1 MLLVIIRGKN
11 NCLKSYEGNDAGD
24 RMARI
29 RLIDISKTFDIP
41 AGLARESRAHAIVR
55 EKREARSERVV
66 DSKTVVAL
74 DHVDLEIPDGLTY
87 AVVGPS
93 GCGKTT
99 LLRIVAGL
107 DPDYSGQVYYDDALM
122 DRVKPQDRRIGMVF
136 QNFALYPQW
145 KGEGNLRFFFRVH
158 HVDEA
163 ETQARIRATSEI
175 MGIGFE
181 DLLGRMPRTL
191 SAGQKQRVAIARAI
205 VREPRLFLFD
215 EPLSNLDAE
224 LRSRSRLEI
233 RRLLTRFRVTA
244 LYVTHDQREAAIL
257 GDRIVVMRD
266 GKLEQTG
273 TFADLADRPA
283 NTFVA
288 SFLGPRPM
296 NLFTGGTAV
305 SGIAQFGDFSV
316 PLPEN
321 IRALVTEG
329 QPLTAGFRPEG
340 ARIDAGEPAAG
351 DWIRLRGT
359 VELIEPEFSRREQF
373 VQARTGKYV
382 FIAVAPQSMPLSLK
396 ELVEAT
402 IPASAFLFFDGGSGK
417 RIG

>member
-1 MLLVIIRGKN
+1 
-11 NCLKSYEGNDAGD
+11 
-24 RMARI
+24 MARI
-29 RLIDISKTFDIP
+29 RLIDISKYFEVS
-41 AGLARESRAHAIVR
+41 AGKVKESRAHAIVR
-55 EKREARSERVV
+55 EKRDARSERVV
-66 DSKTVVAL
+66 DSAKVAAL
-74 DHVDLEIPDGLTY
+74 DHFNLEIPDGLTY

-107 DPDYSGQVYYDDALM
+107 DQDYSGQVYYDDTLM
-122 DRVKPQDRRIGMVF
+122 DRVRPQDRRIGMVF

-163 ETQARIRATSEI
+163 ETRERIRATSEI

-181 DLLGRMPRTL
+181 ELLGRMPRTL
-191 SAGQKQRVAIARAI
+191 SAGQKQRVAIGRAI

-224 LRSRSRLEI
+224 LRARSRVEI
-233 RRLLTRFRVTA
+233 RRLLTRFHVTA
-244 LYVTHDQREAAIL
+244 LYVTHDQREATIL

-266 GKLEQTG
+266 GRLEQVG
-273 TFADLADRPA
+273 AYADLAERPA

-296 NLFTGGTAV
+296 NLFAGGTAV
-305 SGIAQFGDFSV
+305 SGIARFGELAI
-316 PLPEN
+316 PLPKN
-321 IRALVTEG
+321 LRSLVVEG
-329 QPLTAGFRPEG
+329 QSLTAGVRPEV
-340 ARIDAGEPAAG
+340 ARIREGAQSSPDT
-351 DWIRLRGT
+351 IRIRGT
-359 VELIEPEFSRREQF
+359 VELIEPDFARREQSIQ
-373 VQARTGKYV
+373 VHTGNYTYFGV
-382 FIAVAPQSMPLSLK
+382 CPQDLPLRLK
-396 ELVEAT
+396 EEVDVAF
-402 IPASAFLFFDGGSGK
+402 PADAFIFFDGANGK

>member
-1 MLLVIIRGKN
+1 
-11 NCLKSYEGNDAGD
+11 
-24 RMARI
+24 MAKI
-29 RLIDISKTFDIP
+29 RLIDVSKTFDVSTGK
-41 AGLARESRAHAIVR
+41 AKESRAHAMVR

-66 DSKTVVAL
+66 ESGKVAAL

-99 LLRIVAGL
+99 LLRVVAGL
-107 DPDYSGQVYYDDALM
+107 DREYSGQVYYDDTLE
-122 DRVKPQDRRIGMVF
+122 DRVRPQDRRIGMVF

-163 ETQARIRATSEI
+163 ETRERIRATSEI

-181 DLLGRMPRTL
+181 ELLGRMPRTL
-191 SAGQKQRVAIARAI
+191 SAGQKQRVAIGRAI

-215 EPLSNLDAE
+215 EPLSNLDAD
-224 LRSRSRLEI
+224 LRARSRVEI
-233 RRLLTRFRVTA
+233 RRLLTRFHVTA

-266 GKLEQTG
+266 GRVEQIG
-273 TFADLADRPA
+273 AFSDLTQRPA

-288 SFLGPRPM
+288 SFLGARPM
-296 NLFTGGTAV
+296 NLFTGGTAN
-305 SGIAQFGDFSV
+305 SGIARFGDWTV
-316 PLPEN
+316 PLPETL
-321 IRALVTEG
+321 RALVAEG
-329 QPLTAGFRPEG
+329 RPLTAGIRPESVRVREG
-340 ARIDAGEPAAG
+340 AQDSRDA
-351 DWIRLRGT
+351 IRVRGT
-359 VELIEPEFSRREQF
+359 VELVEPDFARKEQS
-373 VQARTGKYV
+373 VQVRTGNFTY
-382 FIAVAPQSMPLSLK
+382 FAVCSRDTPLNLH
-396 ELVEAT
+396 EEVEAAF
-402 IPASAFLFFDGGSGK
+402 PAEAFVFFDGGSGR

>member
-1 MLLVIIRGKN
+1 
-11 NCLKSYEGNDAGD
+11 
-24 RMARI
+24 MARI
-29 RLIDISKTFDIP
+29 RLIDISKYFEVS
-41 AGLARESRAHAIVR
+41 AGKVKESRAHAIVR

-66 DSKTVVAL
+66 DSAKVAAL
-74 DHVDLEIPDGLTY
+74 DHFNLEIPDGLTY

-107 DPDYSGQVYYDDALM
+107 DPDYCGQVYYDDTLM
-122 DRVKPQDRRIGMVF
+122 NRVRPQDRRIGMVF

-158 HVDEA
+158 HVDEVKTR
-163 ETQARIRATSEI
+163 ERIRATSEI

-181 DLLGRMPRTL
+181 ELLGRMPRTL
-191 SAGQKQRVAIARAI
+191 SAGQKQRVAIGRAI

-224 LRSRSRLEI
+224 LRARSRVEI
-233 RRLLTRFRVTA
+233 RHLLARFHVTA
-244 LYVTHDQREAAIL
+244 LYVTHDQREATIL

-266 GKLEQTG
+266 GRLEQVG
-273 TFADLADRPA
+273 AYADLAERPA

-296 NLFTGGTAV
+296 NLFAGGRAV
-305 SGIAQFGDFSV
+305 SGIARFGELAI
-316 PLPEN
+316 PLPKN
-321 IRALVTEG
+321 LRSLVVEG
-329 QPLTAGFRPEG
+329 QSLAAGVRPAAVRIREG
-340 ARIDAGEPAAG
+340 AQSSADT
-351 DWIRLRGT
+351 IRMRGT
-359 VELIEPEFSRREQF
+359 VELIEPDFARREQSIQ
-373 VQARTGKYV
+373 VRTGNYAYFGV
-382 FIAVAPQSMPLSLK
+382 CPQDLPLRLK
-396 ELVEAT
+396 EEVDVAF
-402 IPASAFLFFDGGSGK
+402 PADAFIFFDGASGK